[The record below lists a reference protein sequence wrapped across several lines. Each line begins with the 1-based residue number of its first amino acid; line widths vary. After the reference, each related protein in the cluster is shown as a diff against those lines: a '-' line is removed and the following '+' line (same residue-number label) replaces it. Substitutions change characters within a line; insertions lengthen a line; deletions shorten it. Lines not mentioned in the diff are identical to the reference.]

1 MALILYILAGVA
13 FGGGLIYLIVASA
26 MNKPV
31 KPAIAVMLASVL
43 LAFLAVGACTAEVL
57 ELFS

>member
-1 MALILYILAGVA
+1 
-13 FGGGLIYLIVASA
+13 

-43 LAFLAVGACTAEVL
+43 LGFLGFAACTAEVIGI
-57 ELFS
+57 FS

>member
-31 KPAIAVMLASVL
+31 KPAIAIMLASVL
-43 LAFLAVGACTAEVL
+43 LGFLAFGACTAEVIGI
-57 ELFS
+57 FS

>member
-13 FGGGLIYLIVASA
+13 FAGGLIYLIVASA

-31 KPAIAVMLASVL
+31 KPAFAVMLASL
-43 LAFLAVGACTAEVL
+43 LLGFLGFAACTAEVVGIL
-57 ELFS
+57 S